1 MERTVLREIIPDE
14 SRLVFDHI
22 PPEFLSD
29 TLGRRK
35 GEASALVFAKSTE
48 EVSKL
53 LQYAH
58 ANRIPVTPRGA
69 GTNLVGSTVPVD
81 GGIILDLSQMN
92 RILEL
97 DTETMTITVEPGL
110 LLQDLQSYV
119 EEHNLFY
126 PPDPG
131 EKASSIGGNISTNA
145 GGMRAVKYGV
155 TRDYV
160 RGLEVVTADGTV
172 LTVGGKNV
180 KDASGLSLKHLYIG
194 SEGTLA
200 IITKCIL
207 KVIPKPE
214 TSLSILVPYP
224 DLTTGIGSVLNI
236 LRADANPTAV
246 EFMERNVVRV
256 GEDFSGVR
264 YPCPEAGSY
273 ILLTFDGREREV
285 AASAERIQTLAL
297 SSGALDYIFLTDPQ
311 QAADIWKV
319 RGALVKAVE
328 AVSEQEPVDI
338 VVPINRTAEF
348 IGYINQLEQSSG
360 MRMVS
365 FGHAGDGNVH
375 LCVVRG
381 HRDEATWQKEL
392 HANMDKA
399 YHKAYELGGIAS
411 GEHGIG
417 ISKRR
422 YFLRETHWENLRAMN
437 QIKDALDPLHI
448 LNDKKSYLV
457 GGQDETAI

>member
-1 MERTVLREIIPDE
+1 MERTALREIIPDE

-110 LLQDLQSYV
+110 LLQDLQAYV

-200 IITKCIL
+200 VITKCIL

-285 AASAERIQTLAL
+285 AASAERIQALAL

>member
-110 LLQDLQSYV
+110 LLQDLQAYV

-200 IITKCIL
+200 VITKCIL

-285 AASAERIQTLAL
+285 AASAERIQALAL

-348 IGYINQLEQSSG
+348 IGYINQLEQSSRDAHG
-360 MRMVS
+360 QFRPRRRWKRPP
-365 FGHAGDGNVH
+365 
-375 LCVVRG
+375 VRG
-381 HRDEATWQKEL
+381 ARPSRRGHLAERAPCK
-392 HANMDKA
+392 
-399 YHKAYELGGIAS
+399 
-411 GEHGIG
+411 HGQG
-417 ISKRR
+417 VPQS
-422 YFLRETHWENLRAMN
+422 L
-437 QIKDALDPLHI
+437 
-448 LNDKKSYLV
+448 
-457 GGQDETAI
+457 

>member
-69 GTNLVGSTVPVD
+69 GTNLVGSTVPMD

-110 LLQDLQSYV
+110 LLQDLQAYV

-200 IITKCIL
+200 VITKCIL

-273 ILLTFDGREREV
+273 ILLTFDGREGEV
-285 AASAERIQTLAL
+285 AASAERIQALAL

-360 MRMVS
+360 MRMDS